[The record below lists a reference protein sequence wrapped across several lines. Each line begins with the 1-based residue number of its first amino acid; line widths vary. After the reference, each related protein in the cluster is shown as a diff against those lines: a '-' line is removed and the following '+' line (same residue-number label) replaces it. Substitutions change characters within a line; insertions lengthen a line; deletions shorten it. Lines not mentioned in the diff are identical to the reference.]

1 MQMLFIG
8 RALVQPYRRAA
19 DGIVTGIL
27 RCVEIFKQEVPGRET
42 VQAHRRRLGARIR
55 LSHRGWRRLS
65 VDKRMSVEYWL
76 NCN

>member
-19 DGIVTGIL
+19 DGIVTGIQ

-42 VQAHRRRLGARIR
+42 VIR
-55 LSHRGWRRLS
+55 QGGTRPPDSASAPAPAWGEDPAQPS
-65 VDKRMSVEYWL
+65 WL
-76 NCN
+76 AAPVC